1 MKTVWKSTIDELL
14 RVVRKY
20 AKTGDTDILARK
32 SEICRELSVE
42 AFGSEG
48 KWLKFADLTGAVVG
62 VNPLVPGAS
71 NQVVYDVLK
80 VIGIEVVGR

>member
-1 MKTVWKSTIDELL
+1 MKTVKKSTIDELL

-20 AKTGDTDILARK
+20 AKTGDTDILTK
-32 SEICRELSVE
+32 KLEICSKLSVE

-48 KWLKFADLTGAVVG
+48 KWLQFADLAGAVVG

-80 VIGIEVVGR
+80 VIRIEVVEE